1 MVAKF
6 LFSSPVISHGYV
18 KMSRIDERSMMT
30 PSVVFLLVFFLEE
43 SNPLYVCTYG
53 EGKGKVGA
61 NKFRRHLQMMQ
72 HKLSLAPFYTHAHTH
87 LYHRERKS
95 DDIQWCECRSINE
108 HTLSQGCDRLIDQ
121 FQQ

>member
-72 HKLSLAPFYTHAHTH
+72 EQARKLSFLFFPTYVWNIC
-87 LYHRERKS
+87 
-95 DDIQWCECRSINE
+95 DII
-108 HTLSQGCDRLIDQ
+108 TATMIM
-121 FQQ
+121 